1 MSKPTHTAATCP
13 ACNTDYD
20 RLPLDYDEDGIGYA
34 ILEVHLCAHSTCGKL
49 LCPCCDQFH
58 CDGCGLTFCADHLV
72 SVADGTDQ
80 PLHCCPACADECE
93 PMELPLTMPPASETR
108 PLAIPVTA

>member
-1 MSKPTHTAATCP
+1 MDIRPTHTAATCP

-34 ILEVHLCAHSTCGKL
+34 
-49 LCPCCDQFH
+49 
-58 CDGCGLTFCADHLV
+58 TFCADHLV

-93 PMELPLTMPPASETR
+93 PMELPITMPPASETR
-108 PLAIPVTA
+108 PLAIPATA